1 MFFTTFITTALLS
14 LTVIPLAFASPCCL
28 PLPPNHH
35 KKVIDLY
42 TRTWNGE
49 DALLNRTFS
58 PSASLHSDRTPAAN
72 GSEVHIIQSSQ
83 EILGFMHGAQTG
95 WDKYQ
100 FEVLGWAGGDGGNIA
115 VRWKLN
121 GIIGE
126 GFTIPT

>member
-1 MFFTTFITTALLS
+1 MFFTTGITTALLS
-14 LTVIPLAFASPCCL
+14 LTILSPAFAAPCCIPLA
-28 PLPPNHH
+28 PNHH
-35 KKVIDLY
+35 KKVIDHY

-49 DALLNRTFS
+49 DALLNRTFA
-58 PSASLHSDRTPAAN
+58 PTAHLYSDRTPTAN

-83 EILGFMHGAQTG
+83 DILAFMHRAQKG

-100 FEVLGWAGGDGGNIA
+100 FEVAGWAGGDGGNVA
-115 VRWKLN
+115 VRWKLD